1 MDNYGDLHQVGHE
14 AGKEGGRGGR
24 GGGGGESILPAS
36 LPVPSDR
43 GGGCEEGSLG
53 KGGGGEKTLVFSVLN
68 LFDLNTCN
76 ATPKCSN
83 YSQFKYDCVSILVT
97 G

>member
-14 AGKEGGRGGR
+14 AHEEGGRGD
-24 GGGGGESILPAS
+24 GGGGGESILPAP
-36 LPVPSDR
+36 LPVPSDG

-53 KGGGGEKTLVFSVLN
+53 KGGGGEKALVFSVLN

-76 ATPKCSN
+76 ATTNSKIIPSV
-83 YSQFKYDCVSILVT
+83 DMTVSVF
-97 G
+97 